1 MCIGRRASPPPK
13 PEPVT
18 PTPPPVVQNTQSSP
32 APADTGATGDSN
44 VTSTVDAGKKGK
56 KSLIIPLG
64 GTSNS
69 GTGLQT

>member
-1 MCIGRRASPPPK
+1 MCMGRRSSPPPP

-32 APADTGATGDSN
+32 APADTGATGDKGT
-44 VTSTVDAGKKGK
+44 TSTVDANKKGK
-56 KSLIIPLG
+56 KGLIIPLG

-69 GTGLQT
+69 GTGLQL